1 MTEDLTNEQKL
12 RKLNKL
18 KKEIDEAEAEKNQ
31 KIGERNG
38 ILSRLRQQF
47 KFDDIK
53 KAKQRTKAIEETI
66 MRRNKKIDEGFK
78 ILIENYEL

>member
-1 MTEDLTNEQKL
+1 MEQLTTEQKL

-18 KKEIDEAEAEKNQ
+18 KKDVEEAEAEKNQ
-31 KIGERNG
+31 KIGEKNG

-53 KAKQRTKAIEETI
+53 KAKQRIKTIEETI
-66 MRRNKKIDEGFK
+66 GRRNKKIDEGFK
-78 ILIENYEL
+78 ILTENYEL